1 MKKKCGPD
9 GGLGALGPNNAKK
22 STFFTRFLTFGAHF
36 SGVWA
41 GLGLKLGG
49 NLDTTINEPTKKKN
63 SPTQQK
69 KGQPKAASHFT
80 LKTTPKMGF
89 LGPSAFCRAQTRGIS
104 VLGIHY

>member
-1 MKKKCGPD
+1 MVGGYQNMPKKIGPA
-9 GGLGALGPNNAKK
+9 GVLGALGPNNAKK

-49 NLDTTINEPTKKKN
+49 NLDTTIIEPTKKKN

-69 KGQPKAASHFT
+69 KGQPKPAARFS
-80 LKTTPKMGF
+80 
-89 LGPSAFCRAQTRGIS
+89 
-104 VLGIHY
+104 